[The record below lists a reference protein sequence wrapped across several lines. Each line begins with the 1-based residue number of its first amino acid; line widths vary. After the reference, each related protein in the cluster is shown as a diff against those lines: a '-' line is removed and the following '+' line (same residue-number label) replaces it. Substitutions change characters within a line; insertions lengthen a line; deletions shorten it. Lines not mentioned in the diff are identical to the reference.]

1 LPGKHSEIIIHE
13 PPATLMPARTPP
25 ATIEFHNCYPEPREG
40 DLWQLSRYPA
50 PVRHALNERGRMV
63 SMDSCGVE
71 LRFVTP
77 AQNIRVTLTA
87 EDADT
92 EVQVYCGP
100 FLLATHRLAKGV
112 PTALSLTPPE
122 RFPEA
127 TDAALA
133 SGGWSPDVWRIAPG
147 RAACLFHHLETFG
160 HPVRPP
166 TAAEKPA
173 VTWLA
178 YGSSITHSHH
188 GGYPYHAARLL
199 HWNVFGKGLSGACHI
214 EKEAAD
220 YLAAT
225 AAETKAAIITAELGV
240 NMRGGYT
247 VETFA
252 GRAAYLLK
260 ALRTKNPDTPL
271 VLVTAFTNS
280 AHHSRAPR
288 DDFERQHGFDAA
300 LRDLVTRA
308 RATGDARLHL
318 IEGTDLL
325 TDFTLLSADVLHPTP
340 SGHALMGHNLA
351 DRLRSI
357 I

>member
-1 LPGKHSEIIIHE
+1 
-13 PPATLMPARTPP
+13 MPVCTPP
-25 ATIEFHNCYPEPREG
+25 STLEFHNCHPEPREG
-40 DLWQLSRYPA
+40 GVWQLPRYPA
-50 PVRHALNERGRMV
+50 NVRHALNERGRMV

-77 AQNIRVTLTA
+77 AQNIRITLTA
-87 EDADT
+87 EDADV
-92 EVQVYCGP
+92 EVQVYRGP
-100 FLLATHRLAKGV
+100 FLLATHRLARGV
-112 PTALSLTPPE
+112 PTALHLTPPE

-147 RAACLFHHLETFG
+147 RAACLFHHIETFG

-166 TAAEKPA
+166 AASEKPA
-173 VTWLA
+173 ITWLA

-199 HWNVFGKGLSGACHI
+199 HWNLLGKGLSGACHI

-225 AAETKAAIITAELGV
+225 AAEVKADIVTAELGV

-247 VETFA
+247 VEEFSR
-252 GRAAYLLK
+252 RAAGFVK
-260 ALRTKNPDTPL
+260 TMRAVNPDTPL
-271 VLVTAFTNS
+271 VLITAFTNS

-288 DDFERQHGFDAA
+288 DDFERLHGFDAV
-300 LRDLVTRA
+300 LRDIASRA
-308 RATGDARLHL
+308 SAVGDSRLHL
-318 IEGTDLL
+318 VEGAEILPDL
-325 TDFTLLSADVLHPTP
+325 TLLSADLLHPSP

-351 DRLRSI
+351 ERLRPLAGT
-357 I
+357 